1 MEQTDFLKRLDN
13 FEKLLEQ
20 LDWFS
25 GLTDIKEVPFGDPV
39 LPKYYGNTSA
49 PILNSRIKDVTIK
62 DLLIDMSNYRVC

>member
-25 GLTDIKEVPFGDPV
+25 SLTDIKEVPFGDPV

-49 PILNSRIKDVTIK
+49 PINQND
-62 DLLIDMSNYRVC
+62 N